1 MIVDWPGASC
11 TGPFILFILF
21 LFQITTETTI
31 AQLQNEQSRM
41 FTSCLGRSDA
51 LL

>member
-21 LFQITTETTI
+21 LFQITTDLGHT
-31 AQLQNEQSRM
+31 QPQSEQSRM
-41 FTSCLGRSDA
+41 ITSCLGRSDA

>member
-1 MIVDWPGASC
+1 MCVEGPVS
-11 TGPFILFILF
+11 TGPSFILFILF

-41 FTSCLGRSDA
+41 FTSCLGRSGA